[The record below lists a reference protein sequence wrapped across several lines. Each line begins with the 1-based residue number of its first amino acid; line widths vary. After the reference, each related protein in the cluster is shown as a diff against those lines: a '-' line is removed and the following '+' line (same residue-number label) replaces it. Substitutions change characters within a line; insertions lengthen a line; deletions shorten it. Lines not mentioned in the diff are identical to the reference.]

1 MCTKISGIKYSLQ
14 KCICILYISREK
26 NFNYN
31 PIKTKSKYL
40 LSMDKFKYSGQVN
53 QKGLPDGWGTGNVYT
68 LENSNTNRRKSRQF
82 GFLRQR
88 RTIWA
93 GAYTGSWVNGYPSG
107 TGRLRASKS
116 GPLRGSFYEGRW
128 LNGGMTGNNGLFQY
142 PRGGRFS
149 GIFNTNGPVYG
160 TLTYPNQ
167 HLYTGK

>member
-1 MCTKISGIKYSLQ
+1 
-14 KCICILYISREK
+14 
-26 NFNYN
+26 
-31 PIKTKSKYL
+31 
-40 LSMDKFKYSGQVN
+40 MDKFKYSGQVN
-53 QKGLPDGWGTGNVYT
+53 QKGLPDGWGTGNVFT
-68 LENSNTNRRKSRQF
+68 LENSNNRRKSKQF

-116 GPLRGSFYEGRW
+116 GPLSGSFYEGRW

-167 HLYTGK
+167 HLYTGRYLTAYLAHSGLEMFKNVSFKNL